1 MNNPAL
7 VLVNFLRGLEWVKNR
22 VNREM
27 LNALHIYGKI
37 VAKFAKRM
45 GEFLAIIHAH
55 PVSEAFQVL
64 ASDWLKVLLG
74 QSEAGKFTSFW
85 NCFCKNQ

>member
-1 MNNPAL
+1 MPL
-7 VLVNFLRGLEWVKNR
+7 IFMEKLSQSLQKEWENCW
-22 VNREM
+22 
-27 LNALHIYGKI
+27 
-37 VAKFAKRM
+37 
-45 GEFLAIIHAH
+45 AIIHAH